1 MQIKELD
8 WLREHKNLLSEEE
21 LQELDDLK
29 RFEQYYNGKTELSI
43 IGYLSLLA
51 TLQDLYEKYSG
62 KKLGEDLE

>member
-21 LQELDDLK
+21 LQELDELK
-29 RFEQYYNGKTELSI
+29 RFEQHYNGKTELSI